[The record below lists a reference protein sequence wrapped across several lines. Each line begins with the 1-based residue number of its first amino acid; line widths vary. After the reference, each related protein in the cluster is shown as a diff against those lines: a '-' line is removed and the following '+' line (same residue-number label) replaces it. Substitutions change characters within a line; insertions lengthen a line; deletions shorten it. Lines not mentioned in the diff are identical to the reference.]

1 MSAGLYA
8 YISLTSFT
16 GMRPVASSSY
26 FLSSSSRT
34 ECLPVCLPV
43 FWPGAKYESTMDHL
57 KQATLEDSGVGEPEQ
72 GEPAFSH

>member
-1 MSAGLYA
+1 
-8 YISLTSFT
+8 
-16 GMRPVASSSY
+16 MRS
-26 FLSSSSRT
+26 
-34 ECLPVCLPV
+34 VCLSAPGLQV